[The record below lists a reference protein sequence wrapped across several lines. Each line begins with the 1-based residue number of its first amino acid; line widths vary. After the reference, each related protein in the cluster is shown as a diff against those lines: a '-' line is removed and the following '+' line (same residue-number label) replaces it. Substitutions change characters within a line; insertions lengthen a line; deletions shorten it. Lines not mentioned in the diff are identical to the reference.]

1 MFFAFRNFAA
11 LKYKITFMLNKIL
24 LLLLIAYPAITV
36 NAQSVKVKTAVEE
49 VTLPQPF
56 ATESVRNSSKTIG
69 WSEGKTPVAPP
80 GFTVTKFA
88 DGLENPRWMYVA
100 PNGDIFVSEANT
112 VTDGFK
118 KTGIESNSR
127 NTSKNCI
134 LLLRDA
140 DHDGVP
146 EVKQIFLTGLNRP
159 FGMLILGNKFY
170 VANTDALWMYPYQT
184 GQTEMTAEGTKIL
197 DLPGSGYNNHWTR
210 NLLPSR
216 DGKKIYVTVGS
227 SSNVAEHGIE
237 YEKRRADIL
246 EINPDGSGERIYA
259 SGLRNPVGL
268 AWAPGTNILWTAVNE
283 RDELGD
289 DLVPDY
295 TTSVKRNGFYGWP
308 YAYFGPHEDPRRKGE
323 RPDLV
328 AKTIVPDISLGSHTA
343 SLGIVFNEKNYFTPK
358 YNGGLFIAQHGSWNR
373 SELTGYKVV
382 FVPFRKGKPSGPM
395 QDFLTGFIA
404 DNDSSKVYGRP
415 VGVVFAK
422 DGAMLVTDDAGNTIW
437 RVIRTKSYKFSKTL

>member
-11 LKYKITFMLNKIL
+11 LKYKIISMLNKIL
-24 LLLLIAYPAITV
+24 LLLLIAYPVITV

-69 WSEGKTPVAPP
+69 WSEGKTPVTPQ

-88 DGLENPRWMYVA
+88 DGLDNPRWMYVA

-184 GQTEMTAEGTKIL
+184 GQTEMTAQGTKIL
-197 DLPGSGYNNHWTR
+197 DLPAGGYNNHWTR
-210 NLLPSR
+210 NLLAGR

-227 SSNVAEHGIE
+227 GSNVAEHGIE
-237 YEKRRADIL
+237 NEKRRAGIL
-246 EINPDGSGERIYA
+246 EINPDGSGENIYA
-259 SGLRNPVGL
+259 NGLRNPVGL
-268 AWAPGTNILWTAVNE
+268 AWAPGTNTLWTAVNE

-373 SELTGYKVV
+373 SVLTGYKIV
-382 FVPFRKGKPSGPM
+382 FVPFKNGKPSGPM

-404 DNDSSKVYGRP
+404 DKDNSKVYGRP

-422 DGAMLVTDDAGNTIW
+422 DGSMLVTDDAGNTIW
-437 RVIRTKSYKFSKTL
+437 RVAYKK